1 MSFFAFCLYFF
12 HCILFFF
19 QFVCVQSSRRFVYLC
34 PFPEAFLISS
44 LPSHPIPPFW
54 LHHFVSCIVLLAPL
68 HCVRHWHQPLFG
80 AWAGVSTL
88 CHRSF
93 NLQLPS
99 FLNAIYK
106 SQKLLRN
113 ALKGFPE
120 RDRGRRN
127 LVIFFKQNDP
137 SCLPFVNLQTMAHER
152 ITVNSFC
159 HGPHANPACAHG
171 GPEHLG
177 RRHSSPA
184 LCCAL
189 PTRSM

>member
-1 MSFFAFCLYFF
+1 MYLETKKACLFLHFVYIFFIAFYFF
-12 HCILFFF
+12 FSLCASSQVGVLFT
-19 QFVCVQSSRRFVYLC
+19 CAS
-34 PFPEAFLISS
+34 FPEAFLISS

-68 HCVRHWHQPLFG
+68 HCVRHWHLPLFG

-127 LVIFFKQNDP
+127 LVIFSNRMIHHVYP
-137 SCLPFVNLQTMAHER
+137 L
-152 ITVNSFC
+152 
-159 HGPHANPACAHG
+159 
-171 GPEHLG
+171 
-177 RRHSSPA
+177 
-184 LCCAL
+184 
-189 PTRSM
+189 

>member
-34 PFPEAFLISS
+34 LLPGSIPHFFLALPPHSS
-44 LPSHPIPPFW
+44 ILAPS
-54 LHHFVSCIVLLAPL
+54 LCVLYCALLAPL
-68 HCVRHWHQPLFG
+68 HCVRHWHLPLFG

-127 LVIFFKQNDP
+127 LVIFSNRMIHHVYP
-137 SCLPFVNLQTMAHER
+137 L
-152 ITVNSFC
+152 
-159 HGPHANPACAHG
+159 
-171 GPEHLG
+171 
-177 RRHSSPA
+177 
-184 LCCAL
+184 
-189 PTRSM
+189 